1 MISSE
6 AADGYPIRIAQE
18 YIQPRLNDN
27 ESQSE
32 YALKFLFVGDAETGK
47 TSLFRRIAEDK
58 FDETYKTS
66 VGIDFRTKRVG
77 LCLPTG
83 HLFHIR
89 AQMWDVG
96 LEKYRTVSESEYKTA
111 LGIFFTYDLTD
122 RKTFDSLK
130 NHWIPQAKRFITP
143 NTFCV
148 IVGLKLD
155 IADENVTKRQIQID
169 EGRELARANGMS
181 FIECSNKSG
190 EHCADAFT
198 TLVYYCMERNITKLQ
213 AMQEAAELAAEEAA
227 KRQRNSKRNSC
238 LIS

>member
-6 AADGYPIRIAQE
+6 AEGYPIRSAHE

-32 YALKFLFVGDAETGK
+32 YQLKFLFVGDNETGK
-47 TSLFRRIAEDK
+47 TSLFRRITDNK
-58 FDETYKTS
+58 FDGEYKVS
-66 VGIDFRTKRVG
+66 VGIDFRIKRVG

-96 LEKYRTVSESEYKTA
+96 LEKYRTVSENEYKTA
-111 LGIFFTYDLTD
+111 MGIFFTYDITN
-122 RKTFDSLK
+122 RKTFESLK
-130 NHWIPQAKRFITP
+130 THWIPQARRFLTP
-143 NTFCV
+143 NTFCL

-155 IADENVTKRQIQID
+155 LVEENAMKRQISIE
-169 EGRELARANGMS
+169 EGKQLAQTNDMS

-190 EHCADAFT
+190 EYIADAFT

-213 AMQEAAELAAEEAA
+213 AMQEAAELAEETA
-227 KRQRNSKRNSC
+227 KRQQDSKRKSSC
-238 LIS
+238 LIT